1 MQQGNDYMD
10 ELFRKAA
17 DHYPLNTKSSDW
29 EQFNKKLDKDSI
41 SFPAKS
47 PNQKIYEQAKRWTA
61 AAVLVLIPLAIAVIK
76 PYGPGQ
82 QVNGFPAKSN
92 ASVSHNAIDISGK
105 PVTAIL
111 TGLSTSNSF
120 YISKPK
126 NNLTEPGKETGHLI
140 VKSVPQTYT
149 EKLALESIAK
159 LENNITENSTA
170 TEQITSNQ
178 PGEMKKVPAPVAK
191 EEQPNS
197 ATAKK
202 SRFYLGAVVAP
213 EYTRV
218 KLQQFSKP
226 GINFGVVTGFQVNKN
241 LSLELGILLAKKY
254 YYSDGKYLPKNSL
267 GRDGSDI
274 ISLEAY
280 NSITEIPFVVKYN
293 FKQERKGDFF
303 ASAGAV
309 SYVMH
314 KELYNYSYDANGQQK
329 EGVKYVNKA
338 ANYYFSNIQLSVGYE
353 RQVSK
358 NGMLRVEPYYRI
370 PISGIGISDLPVTSI
385 GLNIALTTR
394 LK

>member
-10 ELFRKAA
+10 ELFKKAA

-29 EQFNKKLDKDSI
+29 ESFNKKLDKESN
-41 SFPAKS
+41 SFPVKS
-47 PNQKIYEQAKRWTA
+47 PNQKFHEQAKRWTA

-76 PYGPGQ
+76 PYRHGQ
-82 QVNGFPAKSN
+82 QLNQVPAKN
-92 ASVSHNAIDISGK
+92 TVSVSHNAIGISGK
-105 PVTAIL
+105 TIAGILPVSDA
-111 TGLSTSNSF
+111 SNVLNIGKTTNSL
-120 YISKPK
+120 PAVV
-126 NNLTEPGKETGHLI
+126 KETGDI
-140 VKSVPQTYT
+140 
-149 EKLALESIAK
+149 IAK
-159 LENNITENSTA
+159 LEPGLYTDKTSLNAIIKAQNDVRENSAA
-170 TEQITSNQ
+170 TEQLTNNQ
-178 PGEMKKVPAPVAK
+178 PRELKKEPVPVAK

-226 GINFGVVTGFQVNKN
+226 GINFGVITGFQVNKN

-254 YYSDGKYLPKNSL
+254 YYSDGKYLPKNSI
-267 GRDGSDI
+267 GGDGSDI